1 MLYKIPVAI
10 NRIYKNLLLMG
21 VIILFSCQSESLVL
35 NPPGGYNYSNS
46 IFYLESAYSSQD
58 ENHTGFSYR
67 LYSGILN
74 NDKSVVSIIKFQ
86 NNDLDSSH
94 LCLADSIFDVRQI
107 M

>member
-74 NDKSVVSIIKFQ
+74 NDKSVVIEDEATIY
-86 NNDLDSSH
+86 NIDSNRVYKAINRENS
-94 LCLADSIFDVRQI
+94 
-107 M
+107 